1 MTIYYNATINMYLM
15 RLQIVDN
22 TGFVLDTIKLDNY
35 DLEDDSDLVQITD
48 LILDIISQY
57 DEDE

>member
-1 MTIYYNATINMYLM
+1 M

-22 TGFVLDTIKLDNY
+22 TGFILDTIKLDNY

>member
-1 MTIYYNATINMYLM
+1 M

-35 DLEDDSDLVQITD
+35 DLEDDRDLVQITD
-48 LILDIISQY
+48 LILDIINQY

>member
-1 MTIYYNATINMYLM
+1 M

-48 LILDIISQY
+48 QILDIISQY

>member
-1 MTIYYNATINMYLM
+1 MQHKYVNM

-22 TGFVLDTIKLDNY
+22 SDFVLDTIKLEQY
-35 DLEDDSDLVQITD
+35 DLTDDNDLVQITD
-48 LILDIISQY
+48 LILDIINQY

>member
-48 LILDIISQY
+48 LILDIINQY

>member
-1 MTIYYNATINMYLM
+1 MTFYHIATINTYLM

-48 LILDIISQY
+48 QILDIISQY

>member
-1 MTIYYNATINMYLM
+1 MYLM

>member
-1 MTIYYNATINMYLM
+1 MTFYHIATINTYLM

-22 TGFVLDTIKLDNY
+22 TGFVLDTIKLAHY

-48 LILDIISQY
+48 QILDIISQY

>member
-1 MTIYYNATINMYLM
+1 MYLM

-48 LILDIISQY
+48 LILDIINQY